1 MKGGKEM
8 ARAEGSYNQDIF
20 CGQKKSISSKINKG
34 IKVISDPI
42 SFSCSYIKYNCRG
55 FLNYE
60 K

>member
-1 MKGGKEM
+1 VGRKWQEQKE
-8 ARAEGSYNQDIF
+8 AIIRIYFVDK
-20 CGQKKSISSKINKG
+20 KKSISSKINKG